1 MISYLTKTRSDRH
14 SIQNYPIYINDPKME
29 KMKIN
34 MILYENNYTHD
45 LFYNDKFITSLIIN
59 EKSTKKILK
68 EFLKEY
74 FKGLKEMF

>member
-1 MISYLTKTRSDRH
+1 MLKIILTEKTQILTYD
-14 SIQNYPIYINDPKME
+14 QDMA

-45 LFYNDKFITSLIIN
+45 LFYNDESITSLIFN

>member
-1 MISYLTKTRSDRH
+1 MLKIILTEKTQILTYD
-14 SIQNYPIYINDPKME
+14 QDMA

-34 MILYENNYTHD
+34 MILHENNYTHD
-45 LFYNDKFITSLIIN
+45 LFYNDEFITSLIFN